1 MKKLLCLLLII
12 TFYTKLQAQEKPAY
26 RSFNTVGIAIGDSK
40 SAYQV
45 FTSHGVSYKSWY
57 AGIGTGVDDYR
68 NRSVPVIL
76 SVARYLLPQNNLF
89 VQMNAGPNF
98 VWGKGERNRL
108 WNQLDS
114 KAFPGLFAEA
124 GFGFRLET
132 RNPEQGILFGTY
144 YSYKNFKE
152 KFVVPGNCS
161 NPPCDNMNEYIKSGF
176 SRWAFK
182 MGFVF

>member
-1 MKKLLCLLLII
+1 MNRLLCLLVII
-12 TFYTKLQAQEKPAY
+12 TFGIRAAAQVKPAY
-26 RSFNTVGIAIGDSK
+26 RSFNTVGMAIGNSK

-45 FTSHGVSYKSWY
+45 LTTHGVSYKSWY
-57 AGIGTGVDDYR
+57 AGVGTGVDDYR

-76 SVARYLLPQNNLF
+76 SVSRYLLSQNNLF
-89 VQMNAGPNF
+89 INVNGGPNF
-98 VWGKGERNRL
+98 VWGKSERNRL

-152 KFVVPGNCS
+152 RFEVPGVCN
-161 NPPCDNMNEYIKSGF
+161 NPPCDNMNEYIKSRF

-182 MGFVF
+182 LGFVF